1 MCILILLI
9 FFSKLDTRTISAYI
23 PICSDYIDFY
33 SSLCTISVCP
43 DYFHSPSSTALI
55 CEALVHIHQ
64 TPHIEKQ
71 LLLVQS
77 SKSSSM
83 IDILGVYYPKCLV
96 LTLPL
101 SFILVL
107 LIFPIV
113 PTPCS
118 LRPVTYPS
126 LQKGTSSQPQEFSSD
141 MLSPEFLEA

>member
-9 FFSKLDTRTISAYI
+9 IFSKLDTRNISTYI
-23 PICSDYIDFY
+23 HICSYYIDFY
-33 SSLCTISVCP
+33 SSLCTFPSAHP
-43 DYFHSPSSTALI
+43 HNPSSTALI
-55 CEALVHIHQ
+55 CEALVHIYQ

-83 IDILGVYYPKCLV
+83 IDILGMYYPKCLV

-118 LRPVTYPS
+118 LYPVTYLS
-126 LQKGTSSQPQEFSSD
+126 LQKGTNSQPQEFSSD